1 MTAARGEYMRKL
13 GCLRLQ
19 LQHLDQSLRTNN
31 LSEMETISR
40 SVEDLLLDLVKGQR
54 KLSREDHAAL
64 RPRFAALRED
74 ALHSLEVARRIL
86 DDSLEAMLLLVK
98 TVQDAT
104 GNSVGHS
111 GSSFMID
118 RKA

>member
-1 MTAARGEYMRKL
+1 MTAARSEFMRKL

-19 LQHLDQSLRTNN
+19 LQHLDQSLRSNN
-31 LSEMETISR
+31 MSELETISR
-40 SVEDLLLDLVKGQR
+40 SIEDLLLDLVKNLR
-54 KLSREDHAAL
+54 KLNREDHVAL
-64 RPRFAALRED
+64 KPRFTLLRED

-86 DDSLEAMLLLVK
+86 DDSLEAMLVLVK

-104 GNSVGHS
+104 GNNVGHA

>member
-1 MTAARGEYMRKL
+1 MTLARGEFVRKL

-19 LQHLDQSLRTNN
+19 LQHLDQSLQSNN

-40 SVEDLLLDLVKGQR
+40 AVEDLLLDLVKNLR

-86 DDSLEAMLLLVK
+86 DDSLEAMLVLVK

-104 GNSVGHS
+104 GNGLRPS